1 MVRSSRVF
9 FIKQLLLE
17 ANNCLPRSSSLR
29 GQQCL
34 ALNAGLL
41 HLECKAKEE
50 EIKLRNSFKRSS
62 M

>member
-1 MVRSSRVF
+1 MVRSSRVYF
-9 FIKQLLLE
+9 TLQLLLE
-17 ANNCLPRSSSLR
+17 ANYSLPRSSNPQ